1 MKTLQWMGIGKLLAA
16 IAMVL
21 LGGLPSA
28 AQSTTSPFEVAR
40 LVVCAN
46 VQNRT
51 PVDVRDVFP
60 ADTATVFCFL
70 DARDIQ
76 QTTTVSMVWYHEDA
90 ELARVPLRVGQGPRW
105 RTYSSKETMGR
116 KGNWKVYLLDSAG
129 NTLASVQFVIE

>member
-1 MKTLQWMGIGKLLAA
+1 MKTMQWMGMPRLLVA
-16 IAMVL
+16 IAILL
-21 LGGLPSA
+21 LGGLPAA
-28 AQSTTSPFEVAR
+28 AQSTASPFEVAR
-40 LVVCAN
+40 LVVCAD

-60 ADTATVFCFL
+60 ADTQTVFCFL
-70 DARDIQ
+70 EARNIQ
-76 QTTTVSMVWYHEDA
+76 KTMEVSMVWYHEEA
-90 ELARVPLRVGQGPRW
+90 ELASVSLKVGQGPRW